1 MNYYGCTDYV
11 KASVLETE
19 GAGIEEDGWQGNII
33 VISTDQLIKQLVD
46 FNGRMLNLLRRYM
59 RALEDTKTII
69 KHIKKKVIIGFMNC
83 WESIKIYMGYRPKRE
98 SIEVFY
104 Y

>member
-1 MNYYGCTDYV
+1 
-11 KASVLETE
+11 
-19 GAGIEEDGWQGNII
+19 
-33 VISTDQLIKQLVD
+33 
-46 FNGRMLNLLRRYM
+46 M
-59 RALEDTKTII
+59 RSLEDTKTII
-69 KHIKKKVIIGFMNC
+69 KHIKKKGIIGFMNC